1 MKGQWYPGHMAR
13 TKRVVKDLLKHVD
26 VVIEVIDARVPASS
40 RNPDVDAL
48 VGEKHR
54 IIAMNKSDL
63 AAVAETARWSAFFVR
78 QGHQVAVLA
87 ATEGQGVRALTA
99 AVEASAR
106 PRAGGRPR
114 RAMLM
119 GIPNVGKSSLI
130 NRLAKRAKTRTGALP
145 GVTRGPQW
153 VRVGSAFEL
162 LDLPG
167 TLPPRLGD
175 QEVVFRLAVTGAL
188 EAGAF
193 DEVQAAM
200 GLLEYLKTVGPG
212 VIEGR
217 YGVVPGSAEAVLEG
231 IAVARG
237 LLRAGGLPD
246 LSRGAQVLLSEF
258 RTGRLGRFTLDP
270 VPPT

>member
-13 TKRVVKDLLKHVD
+13 TNRVVKELLKHVD

-48 VGEKHR
+48 VGAKHR
-54 IIAMNKSDL
+54 IIAMNKADL
-63 AAVAETARWSAFFVR
+63 AEVTQTARWSAFFVG
-78 QGHQVAVLA
+78 QGHQVAVLT
-87 ATEGQGVRALTA
+87 ATAGRGIRELTA
-99 AVEASAR
+99 AVQASGN
-106 PRAGGRPR
+106 PRAGGRAR

-130 NRLAKRAKTRTGALP
+130 NRLAGRAKTRTGALP

-175 QEVVFRLAVTGAL
+175 QDVVFRLAVTGAL
-188 EAGAF
+188 EPGAF
-193 DEVQAAM
+193 DEVEGALRLAEFLQAAR
-200 GLLEYLKTVGPG
+200 PG
-212 VIEGR
+212 VLFER
-217 YGVVPGSAEAVLEG
+217 YGVRPGTGQETLDA

-246 LSRGAQVLLSEF
+246 AARAAQVLLSEF

-270 VPPT
+270 APTA